1 MTALQL
7 NAELYRTMSVIAED
21 EALLTKVLKYAK
33 KLVAKKEDPTLLTKE
48 EFFRRVD
55 EAREEIRQ
63 GKCTRFSDPQAMNAW
78 LNSL

>member
-1 MTALQL
+1 
-7 NAELYRTMSVIAED
+7 MSVIAED
-21 EALLTKVLKYAK
+21 EALLSKLLKYAK

-63 GKCTRFSDPQAMNAW
+63 GKGTRMLPGE
-78 LNSL
+78 SLDDFLRRVG